1 MKILAIIIAFYYLYH
16 LIFLMIGLTLNRKKE
31 VKQGKGENIFA
42 VFVPAHNEENVIRE
56 SLASIMG
63 ANYPKENFKVYVIA
77 DNCTDRT
84 VEFTNLAGA
93 IALERRNDKKRGKQ
107 HALAW
112 AYEQVDLSKF
122 DAVLIMDAD
131 NHIDPDLFTIL
142 DYELENGH
150 KVIQAYVET
159 KNPSESWISI
169 NYGYT
174 YWYMFRSVMARCRL
188 GLSGWL
194 AGTGVCIDTEIIQ
207 KVKWELNTL
216 TDDVEYTC
224 KLLLHGEKVY
234 LASNALVYDQ
244 KPNDMKFS
252 WRQRLRWV
260 RGQTQVGL
268 NYLPRL
274 AVMTFKSW
282 LSGDIK
288 KTLITFDALMWVPM
302 QLILLSSFALSIF
315 LSGWTYFLSL
325 IITVPLLYTL
335 PLLAEEV
342 KIKKAWTHLITASF
356 FWITWIPI
364 TAYGVITH
372 GNKEW
377 FRTPH

>member
-1 MKILAIIIAFYYLYH
+1 MVGLA
-16 LIFLMIGLTLNRKKE
+16 LNRKKAP
-31 VKQGKGENIFA
+31 KQGKGKSTFA
-42 VFVPAHNEENVIRE
+42 VFVPAHNEENVIHE
-56 SLASIMG
+56 SLSTIMG

-77 DNCTDRT
+77 DNCTDKT
-84 VEFTNLAGA
+84 VEFSNQAGA
-93 IALERRNDKKRGKQ
+93 YALERNGPKRGKQ

-112 AYEQVDLSKF
+112 AYEQVDLKQF

-131 NHIDPDLFTIL
+131 NHIDPDLFTVL
-142 DYELENGH
+142 DYELEHGH
-150 KVIQAYVET
+150 KVIQAYAET
-159 KNPSESWISI
+159 KNPSESWISV
-169 NYGYT
+169 NYSYI
-174 YWYMFRSVMARCRL
+174 YWYMFRVVMARCCL

-194 AGTGVCIDTEIIQ
+194 AGTGVCISTEILK

-224 KLLLHGEKVY
+224 KLLINDEKVY
-234 LASNALVYDQ
+234 LATNALIYDQ
-244 KPNDMKFS
+244 KPNNMKFS
-252 WRQRLRWV
+252 WKQRLRWV

-268 NYLPRL
+268 KYLPKL
-274 AVMTFKSW
+274 AVKTFKNW

-302 QLILLSSFALSIF
+302 QLVLLASFTTSLIV
-315 LSGWTYFLSL
+315 SGWSYFLSL

>member
-1 MKILAIIIAFYYLYH
+1 MKILAIIISIYYLYH
-16 LIFLMIGLTLNRKKE
+16 LFFLMVSLVLPKDKSIKK
-31 VKQGKGENIFA
+31 GKGNNRFA
-42 VFVPAHNEENVIRE
+42 VFVPAHNEENVIYE
-56 SLASIMG
+56 SVSSILR
-63 ANYPKENFKVYVIA
+63 ANYPEENYQIYVIA
-77 DNCTDRT
+77 DNCTDKT
-84 VEFTNLAGA
+84 AKLASLAGA
-93 IALERRNDKKRGKQ
+93 YSLERFDDKKGKQ

-112 AYEQVDLSKF
+112 AYEQVDLNQF
-122 DAVLIMDAD
+122 DAVLILDAD
-131 NHIDPDLFTIL
+131 NHIDLNLFNVL

-150 KVIQAYVET
+150 KVIQAYAET
-159 KNPSESWISI
+159 KNPSDSWISI
-169 NYGYT
+169 NYCYI

-194 AGTGVCIDTEIIQ
+194 AGTGVCISTETLK

-224 KLLLHGEKVY
+224 KLLLNGEKVY

-244 KPNDMKFS
+244 KPNNMTFS
-252 WRQRLRWV
+252 WKQRIRWV

-268 NYLPRL
+268 KYLPNL
-274 AVMTFKSW
+274 AVKTFKNW

-288 KTLITFDALMWVPM
+288 QTLITFDALMWVPM
-302 QLILLSSFALSIF
+302 QFILLASFMISVLS
-315 LSGWTYFLSL
+315 SGWTYFLSL
-325 IITVPLLYTL
+325 VITVPILYTL
-335 PLLAEEV
+335 PLLAEEI
-342 KIKKAWTHLITASF
+342 KIKKAWTYLITSSF

-364 TAYGVITH
+364 TAYGVITY